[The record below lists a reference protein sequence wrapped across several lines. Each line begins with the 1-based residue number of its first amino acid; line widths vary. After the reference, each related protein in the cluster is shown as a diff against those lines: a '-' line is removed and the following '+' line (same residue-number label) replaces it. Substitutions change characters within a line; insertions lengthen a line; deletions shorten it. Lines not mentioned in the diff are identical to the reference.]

1 MSGMAALAAAA
12 AATQKM
18 STTKTTAQAST
29 PATTQQQTVRVVSPQ
44 VIQTSGQTIKLQT
57 SVASPV
63 TGQQQIRFVTP
74 GQAATGQVAKQI
86 IVQKSGVQIGQ
97 AGGTQLMT
105 LVKTPQG
112 LQLAPAGPGTKG
124 IPQGQV
130 VKLVATQAAGKA
142 GGTPTLIQTGGG
154 PQVIQLS
161 ASQAASLTAQGT
173 TTSTGQK
180 VITTV
185 LKTIPSGV
193 LTVSKGS
200 ETTGIFTLNFRI
212 NFRIRKSL
220 VLLVLVFF
228 YKLFTATFNSTFY
241 NNFYFF

>member
-18 STTKTTAQAST
+18 STTKTTQAST
-29 PATTQQQTVRVVSPQ
+29 PTTQQQTVRVVSPQ

-57 SVASPV
+57 SVASPAP
-63 TGQQQIRFVTP
+63 GQQQIRFVTP
-74 GQAATGQVAKQI
+74 GQAAAGQVTKQI

-130 VKLVATQAAGKA
+130 VKLVATQAAGGKA
-142 GGTPTLIQTGGG
+142 GTPTLIQTGGS

-173 TTSTGQK
+173 AASAGQK

-200 ETTGIFTLNFRI
+200 EATGIFTLNFRI
-212 NFRIRKSL
+212 NFCIRKSL
-220 VLLVLVFF
+220 VL
-228 YKLFTATFNSTFY
+228 FTTTLTSFKY
-241 NNFYFF
+241 